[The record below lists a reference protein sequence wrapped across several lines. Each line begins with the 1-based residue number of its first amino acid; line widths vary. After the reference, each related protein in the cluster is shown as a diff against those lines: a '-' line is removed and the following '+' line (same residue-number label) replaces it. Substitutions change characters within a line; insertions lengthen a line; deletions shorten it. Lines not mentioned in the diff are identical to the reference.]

1 MENKKKKTKI
11 VIIVLVV
18 AIILLAGGITISYL
32 TSAKYV
38 AKKAVKLMSE
48 NAVELANSGK
58 TETGLEE
65 NFNTTSTIKV
75 NIEEQKEDNTVIA
88 STSTNNENDVNT
100 DITDNSINTTNTTN
114 TLDSQNASNTL
125 GGTVLLGLL
134 GAGGYFGYKKLKEK
148 E

>member
-1 MENKKKKTKI
+1 MENKKKKSKI

-18 AIILLAGGITISYL
+18 AIILLAGGITLSYL

-75 NIEEQKEDNTVIA
+75 NLQSD
-88 STSTNNENDVNT
+88 
-100 DITDNSINTTNTTN
+100 
-114 TLDSQNASNTL
+114 
-125 GGTVLLGLL
+125 
-134 GAGGYFGYKKLKEK
+134 YFQALQALSPD
-148 E
+148 

>member
-48 NAVELANSGK
+48 NAVELAKKYVTVAIEHSLSIGK
-58 TETGLEE
+58 G
-65 NFNTTSTIKV
+65 NGP
-75 NIEEQKEDNTVIA
+75 
-88 STSTNNENDVNT
+88 TNHFYE
-100 DITDNSINTTNTTN
+100 
-114 TLDSQNASNTL
+114 L
-125 GGTVLLGLL
+125 
-134 GAGGYFGYKKLKEK
+134 YKRT
-148 E
+148 